1 MELNSQFTKEQSA
14 KQMNQA
20 EVMEA
25 INNDDRTAQEL
36 LLDVMPNAVTRFN
49 RVTISLNAL
58 LVDVRKYFPD
68 ACYYSAS
75 DTLCLMLG
83 DSHNDDSEPQR
94 ELVVTATN
102 KPMIG
107 GGDW

>member
-49 RVTISLNAL
+49 RVTTSLNAL

-94 ELVVTATN
+94 ELVVAATN

>member
-1 MELNSQFTKEQSA
+1 MSKEQPV
-14 KQMNQA
+14 KPMNQS

-25 INNDDRTAQEL
+25 INNDDRTAQGL
-36 LLDVMPNAVTRFN
+36 LLDVMPTAVTRFN
-49 RVTISLNAL
+49 RVTASLNAL
-58 LVDVRKYFPD
+58 LVDIRKHFPY

-83 DSHNDDSEPQR
+83 DSHNVDNQPQR
-94 ELVVTATN
+94 ELVVTVTN

>member
-1 MELNSQFTKEQSA
+1 MTTITREQSV
-14 KQMNQA
+14 KPMNQA

-25 INNDDRTAQEL
+25 INNDDCTAQGL
-36 LLDVMPNAVTRFN
+36 LLDVMPTAVTRFN
-49 RVTISLNAL
+49 RVTASLNAL
-58 LVDVRKYFPD
+58 LVDIRKHFPD

-83 DSHNDDSEPQR
+83 DSHNDDGQPQC
-94 ELVVTATN
+94 ELVVTITN

>member
-1 MELNSQFTKEQSA
+1 MSMSKSP
-14 KQMNQA
+14 MNRA
-20 EVMEA
+20 EAMEA

-36 LLDVMPNAVTRFN
+36 LLDVMPTAVTRFN
-49 RVTISLNAL
+49 RVTKSLNTL
-58 LVDVRKYFPD
+58 LVDVRKHFPD

-83 DSHNDDSEPQR
+83 DSHNNDEEPQR

>member
-1 MELNSQFTKEQSA
+1 
-14 KQMNQA
+14 MNQA

-25 INNDDRTAQEL
+25 INNDDRTAEGL
-36 LLDVMPNAVTRFN
+36 LLDVMPTAVTRFN
-49 RVTISLNAL
+49 RVTTSLNAL
-58 LVDVRKYFPD
+58 LIDIRKYFPD

-83 DSHNDDSEPQR
+83 DSHNDDDQPQR